1 MGKVKMWRL
10 WLVSLR
16 LRREQGRHGRQ
27 SQSLHQR
34 RWLLLLLL
42 LLMMML
48 MVLVCRVTGLLD
60 RLLVAR
66 QWTSLGLLDTRGLQ
80 VHVGIAHSLPVQLL
94 LGPDHPPEA
103 DRQLTLAALGVLR
116 PQDGRVELRGH
127 LLPVAGGQEV
137 REGRHLGVLKSQE
150 SERPLKLLE
159 HALVL
164 LSTLSQVLCGKLQR
178 LLHLLQSDQLDEVL
192 LLQVEQEVPV
202 IIQQLR
208 MELINQ
214 GDGVQ
219 DVARLD
225 TVADPDSVV
234 EEAQILA
241 RTHPCLLLEPLSRVL
256 KTPRDQVI
264 HDQLVHR
271 GSGNP
276 HIIDLLHPLLLDA
289 GLLSPE
295 RQRGM
300 TGPLPFPLETV
311 HTVAENGKAVDF
323 LGE

>member
-1 MGKVKMWRL
+1 MWRL

-27 SQSLHQR
+27 TQSLHQR
-34 RWLLLLLL
+34 RRLLLLLL
-42 LLMMML
+42 LLMRLGLGL

-60 RLLVAR
+60 RLLVSR
-66 QWTSLGLLDTRGLQ
+66 QWTSLGLLDARGLQ
-80 VHVGIAHSLPVQLL
+80 VHVGVAHSLPVQLL
-94 LGPDHPPEA
+94 LGPDHLPEA

-116 PQDGRVELRGH
+116 PQNGRVELRGH

-137 REGRHLGVLKSQE
+137 REWRYLGVLKSKE
-150 SERPLKLLE
+150 SEGPLKLLE
-159 HALVL
+159 HALIL
-164 LSTLSQVLCGKLQR
+164 LSALSQVFCSELKR
-178 LLHLLQSDQLDEVL
+178 VLHLLQSDQLDEVL

-202 IIQQLR
+202 IVQQLR
-208 MELINQ
+208 VELVNQ

-256 KTPRDQVI
+256 ETLSDQVI

-271 GSGNP
+271 GSWNP
-276 HIIDLLHPLLLDA
+276 AKVVFPLFVFERIVLHPHLTSLIFSIHSSLML
-289 GLLSPE
+289 GSSLLSASE
-295 RQRGM
+295 G
-300 TGPLPFPLETV
+300 
-311 HTVAENGKAVDF
+311 
-323 LGE
+323 